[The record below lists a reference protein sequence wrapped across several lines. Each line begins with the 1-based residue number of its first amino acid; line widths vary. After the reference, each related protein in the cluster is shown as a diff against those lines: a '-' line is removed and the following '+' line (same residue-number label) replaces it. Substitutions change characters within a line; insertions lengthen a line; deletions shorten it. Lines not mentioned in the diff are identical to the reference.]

1 MILNYIYGHS
11 KKITEGKINMV
22 NHFNKSKSQKK
33 IVVAMDSFKG
43 SLTSLEAGNA
53 VRDGILEKY
62 PDFDVQIFPVAD
74 GGEGTVEALTFGK
87 EHVWTRTIHVIG
99 PIGTE
104 VSAGYIIY
112 EQAGEKTAVL
122 EMAQAAGLP
131 LVPEEKRNPMHTTTY
146 GVGEMIRDAITC
158 GCRKFILGIG
168 GSATNDAGIGMLQA
182 LGFHFMD
189 EAGREVDYGAEG
201 LAQVRSITT
210 EDVLPELAL
219 CTFQIACDVTNPLV
233 GAQGCSAVFAPQ
245 KGADAKMVQAM
256 DAVMNQ
262 YADIVEDWYKNTQN
276 AMMNRQIDKFE
287 QEKIENNI
295 QNYVKNRM
303 TPGAGAAG
311 GLGYACLMFLHAAL
325 KPGVDIVLEE
335 IQIAQAIKTADA
347 VITGEGRLDAQTLMG
362 KTPIGVARIAKS
374 YEVPVYAFAG
384 CFGADVQTCLDS
396 GVFAGCYAANTVSTE
411 EEKRLAMEKTQAY
424 KNLKNCV
431 RNNLTGL

>member
-1 MILNYIYGHS
+1 M
-11 KKITEGKINMV
+11 TEGKINMV
-22 NHFNKSKSQKK
+22 NHINKSKSQKK

-53 VRDGILEKY
+53 VRDGILERY
-62 PDFDVQIFPVAD
+62 PNVDVQIFPVAD

-87 EHVWTRTIHVIG
+87 EHVQTRTISVTG

-104 VSAGYIIY
+104 VSAGYTIY

-131 LVPEEKRNPMHTTTY
+131 LVPEEQRNPMHTTTY
-146 GVGEMIRDAITC
+146 GVGEMIRDAIIC

-189 EAGREVDYGAEG
+189 EAGREVGYGAEG
-201 LAQVRSITT
+201 LAQVWSITT
-210 EDVLPELAL
+210 EDVLPELAS

-245 KGADAKMVQAM
+245 KGADAKMVQEM
-256 DAVMNQ
+256 DAAMNR
-262 YADIVEDWYKNTQN
+262 YADIVEEMYRENPVLMENQLTGYDEAGKNVDKN
-276 AMMNRQIDKFE
+276 DRQRHD
-287 QEKIENNI
+287 
-295 QNYVKNRM
+295 KNRM

-311 GLGYACLMFLHAAL
+311 GLGYACLMFLHAVL
-325 KPGVDIVLEE
+325 KPGIDIVLEE
-335 IQIAQAIKTADA
+335 IQIEQAIKTADA
-347 VITGEGRLDAQTLMG
+347 VITGEGRFDAQTLMG
-362 KTPIGVARIAKS
+362 KTPIGVAQIAKLYS
-374 YEVPVYAFAG
+374 VPVYAFAG
-384 CFGADVQTCLDS
+384 CFGADVQVCIDS
-396 GVFAGCYAANTVSTE
+396 GVFAGCYAASTASTE
-411 EEKRLAMEKTQAY
+411 EEKRLAMEKMQAY
-424 KNLKNCV
+424 ANLRNCV

>member
-1 MILNYIYGHS
+1 M
-11 KKITEGKINMV
+11 TEGKINMD
-22 NHFNKSKSQKK
+22 NNFNKSKSQKK

-53 VRDGILEKY
+53 VRDGILEQY
-62 PDFDVQIFPVAD
+62 PDVDVQIFPVAD

-87 EHVWTRTIHVIG
+87 EHVQTRTISVTG
-99 PIGTE
+99 PVGTE
-104 VSAGYIIY
+104 VQAWYTIY
-112 EQAGEKTAVL
+112 GQAGERTAVL

-146 GVGEMIRDAITC
+146 GVGEMIRDAIAC

-189 EAGREVDYGAEG
+189 EAGKEVGYGAEG

-210 EDVLPELAL
+210 EDVMPELAS

-245 KGADAKMVQAM
+245 KGADAKMVQEM
-256 DAVMNQ
+256 DAAMNR
-262 YADIVEDWYKNTQN
+262 YADIVEDMYRKDPTLMEYQQTGYDEAGKNVEKN
-276 AMMNRQIDKFE
+276 DRQS
-287 QEKIENNI
+287 Q
-295 QNYVKNRM
+295 VKNRV

-311 GLGYACLMFLHAAL
+311 GLGYACLMFLHAVL
-325 KPGVDIVLEE
+325 KPGIDIVLDE
-335 IQIAQAIKTADA
+335 IQIEQAIQTADA
-347 VITGEGRLDAQTLMG
+347 VITGEGKLDAQTLMG

-374 YEVPVYAFAG
+374 YKVPVYAFAG
-384 CFGADVQTCLDS
+384 CFGADVQTCIDS
-396 GVFAGCYAANTVSTE
+396 GVFAGCYAASVTSTE

-424 KNLKNCV
+424 ANLKACV
-431 RNNLTGL
+431 KTYFSIENL

>member
-1 MILNYIYGHS
+1 M
-11 KKITEGKINMV
+11 TEGKINMD
-22 NHFNKSKSQKK
+22 NNFNKRKRQKK

-53 VRDGILEKY
+53 VRDGILEQY
-62 PDFDVQIFPVAD
+62 PDVDVQIFPVAE

-87 EHVWTRTIHVIG
+87 EHVQTRTISVTG
-99 PIGTE
+99 PVGTE
-104 VSAGYIIY
+104 VQAWYTIY
-112 EQAGEKTAVL
+112 GQAGERTAVL
-122 EMAQAAGLP
+122 EMAQAARLP

-146 GVGEMIRDAITC
+146 GVGEMIRDAIAC

-189 EAGREVDYGAEG
+189 EAGKEVGYGAEG

-210 EDVLPELAL
+210 EDVMPELAS

-245 KGADAKMVQAM
+245 KGADAKMVQEM
-256 DAVMNQ
+256 DAAMNR
-262 YADIVEDWYKNTQN
+262 YADIVEDMYRKDPTLMEYQLTGYDEAGRNVEKND
-276 AMMNRQIDKFE
+276 RQS
-287 QEKIENNI
+287 Q
-295 QNYVKNRM
+295 VKNRM

-311 GLGYACLMFLHAAL
+311 GLGYACLMFLHAVL
-325 KPGVDIVLEE
+325 KPGIDIVLDE
-335 IQIAQAIKTADA
+335 IQIAQAIKTADE
-347 VITGEGRLDAQTLMG
+347 VITGEGRFDAQTLMG
-362 KTPIGVARIAKS
+362 KTPIGVARIAKLYS
-374 YEVPVYAFAG
+374 VPVYAFAG
-384 CFGADVQTCLDS
+384 CFGADVQVCIDS
-396 GVFAGCYAANTVSTE
+396 GVFAGCYAASTANTE

-424 KNLKNCV
+424 ANLRNCV

>member
-1 MILNYIYGHS
+1 M
-11 KKITEGKINMV
+11 TEGKINMV
-22 NHFNKSKSQKK
+22 NHINKSKSQKK

-53 VRDGILEKY
+53 VRDGILEKS
-62 PDFDVQIFPVAD
+62 PDVDVKIFPVAD

-87 EHVWTRTIHVIG
+87 EHVQTRTIPVTG

-104 VSAGYIIY
+104 VSVGYTIY

-131 LVPEEKRNPMHTTTY
+131 LVPEEQRNPMHTTTY

-189 EAGREVDYGAEG
+189 EAGREVGCGAEG
-201 LAQVRSITT
+201 LAQVRSITI
-210 EDVLPELAL
+210 EDVLPELAS

-245 KGADAKMVQAM
+245 KGADAKMVQEM
-256 DAVMNQ
+256 DAAMNR
-262 YADIVEDWYKNTQN
+262 YADIVEEMYRENSVLMENQLTGYDEAGKNVDKN
-276 AMMNRQIDKFE
+276 DRQRHD
-287 QEKIENNI
+287 
-295 QNYVKNRM
+295 KNRM

-311 GLGYACLMFLHAAL
+311 GLGYACLMFLHAVL
-325 KPGVDIVLEE
+325 KPGIDIVLEE
-335 IQIAQAIKTADA
+335 IQIEQAIKTADA
-347 VITGEGRLDAQTLMG
+347 VITGEGRFDAQTLMG
-362 KTPIGVARIAKS
+362 KTPIGVAQIAKLYS
-374 YEVPVYAFAG
+374 VPVYAFAG
-384 CFGADVQTCLDS
+384 CFGADVQVCIDS
-396 GVFAGCYAANTVSTE
+396 GVFAGCYAASTASTE
-411 EEKRLAMEKTQAY
+411 EEKRLAMEKMQAY
-424 KNLKNCV
+424 ANLRNCV

>member
-1 MILNYIYGHS
+1 MDKNS
-11 KKITEGKINMV
+11 
-22 NHFNKSKSQKK
+22 NKTK

-43 SLTSLEAGNA
+43 SLTSLEAVNA
-53 VRDGILEKY
+53 VRDGILERY

-87 EHVWTRTIHVIG
+87 EHVQTRTISVTG

-104 VSAGYIIY
+104 VSAGYTIY

-131 LVPEEKRNPMHTTTY
+131 LVPEERRNPMHTTTY

-182 LGFHFMD
+182 LGFHFLD
-189 EAGREVDYGAEG
+189 ATGREVGYGAEG
-201 LAQVRSITT
+201 LAHVRAITT
-210 EDVLPELAL
+210 EDVLSELAS

-245 KGADAKMVQAM
+245 KGADAKMVQEM
-256 DAVMNQ
+256 DAAMNR
-262 YADIVEDWYKNTQN
+262 YADIVEDMYRKNPVLMENQLIGYDEADRNVEKT
-276 AMMNRQIDKFE
+276 NRQS
-287 QEKIENNI
+287 Q
-295 QNYVKNRM
+295 VKNRM

-311 GLGYACLMFLHAAL
+311 GLGYACLRFLHAAL
-325 KPGVDIVLEE
+325 KPGIDIVLEE
-335 IQIAQAIKTADA
+335 IQIAQAIKNADA
-347 VITGEGRLDAQTLMG
+347 VITGEGRFDAQTLMG
-362 KTPIGVARIAKS
+362 KTPIGVARIAKA

-384 CFGADVQTCLDS
+384 CFGADVQACIDS
-396 GVFAGCYAANTVSTE
+396 GVFAGCYAASTASTE

-424 KNLKNCV
+424 ANLRNCV

>member
-1 MILNYIYGHS
+1 M
-11 KKITEGKINMV
+11 TEGKINMV
-22 NHFNKSKSQKK
+22 NHINKSKSQKK

-53 VRDGILEKY
+53 VRDGILEKS
-62 PDFDVQIFPVAD
+62 PDVDVQIFPVAD

-87 EHVWTRTIHVIG
+87 EHVQTRTISVTG
-99 PIGTE
+99 PIGTK
-104 VSAGYIIY
+104 VSAGYTIY
-112 EQAGEKTAVL
+112 GQAGDKTAVL

-131 LVPEEKRNPMHTTTY
+131 LVPEERRNPMHTTTY

-189 EAGREVDYGAEG
+189 EAGREVGYGAEG
-201 LAQVRSITT
+201 LAQVWSITT
-210 EDVLPELAL
+210 EDVLPELAS

-245 KGADAKMVQAM
+245 KGADAKMVQEM
-256 DAVMNQ
+256 DAAMNR
-262 YADIVEDWYKNTQN
+262 YADIVEEMYRENSVL
-276 AMMNRQIDKFE
+276 
-287 QEKIENNI
+287 IENQLTGYDEAGKNVDKNDR
-295 QNYVKNRM
+295 QRHDKNRM

-311 GLGYACLMFLHAAL
+311 GLGYACLMFLHAVL
-325 KPGVDIVLEE
+325 KLGIDIVLEE
-335 IQIAQAIKTADA
+335 IQIEQAIKTADA
-347 VITGEGRLDAQTLMG
+347 VITGEGRFDAQTLMG
-362 KTPIGVARIAKS
+362 KTPIGVARIAKAH
-374 YEVPVYAFAG
+374 EVPIYAFAG
-384 CFGADVQTCLDS
+384 CFGSDVQVCIDS
-396 GVFAGCYAANTVSTE
+396 GVFAGCYAASTASTE

-424 KNLKNCV
+424 ANLRNCV

>member
-1 MILNYIYGHS
+1 MDN
-11 KKITEGKINMV
+11 N
-22 NHFNKSKSQKK
+22 FNKSKSQKK

-53 VRDGILEKY
+53 VRDGILERY

-87 EHVWTRTIHVIG
+87 EHVQTRTIPVTG
-99 PIGTE
+99 PVGTE
-104 VSAGYIIY
+104 VSARYTIY
-112 EQAGEKTAVL
+112 GQAGENMAVL

-131 LVPEEKRNPMHTTTY
+131 LVPEERRNPMHTTTY
-146 GVGEMIRDAITC
+146 GVGEMIRDAIAC

-189 EAGREVDYGAEG
+189 EAGREVGYGAEG

-210 EDVLPELAL
+210 EDVLPELAS

-256 DAVMNQ
+256 DAAMNR
-262 YADIVEDWYKNTQN
+262 YADIVEDMYRENSALMENQLTGYDEADRNVEKTD
-276 AMMNRQIDKFE
+276 RQSYD
-287 QEKIENNI
+287 
-295 QNYVKNRM
+295 KNRM

-311 GLGYACLMFLHAAL
+311 GLGYACLRFLHAAL
-325 KPGVDIVLEE
+325 KPGIDIVLDE
-335 IQIAQAIKTADA
+335 IQIAQAIKIADA
-347 VITGEGRLDAQTLMG
+347 VITGEGRFDAQTLMG
-362 KTPIGVARIAKS
+362 KTPIGVARIAKA

-384 CFGADVQTCLDS
+384 CFGADVQVCIDS
-396 GVFAGCYAANTVSTE
+396 GVFAGCYAASTANAE
-411 EEKRLAMEKTQAY
+411 EEKRLAMEKMQAY
-424 KNLKNCV
+424 ANLRNCV

>member
-1 MILNYIYGHS
+1 MI
-11 KKITEGKINMV
+11 EGKINMD
-22 NHFNKSKSQKK
+22 NNFNKRKSQKK

-62 PDFDVQIFPVAD
+62 PDVDVQIFPVAD
-74 GGEGTVEALTFGK
+74 GGEGTVEALSFGK
-87 EHVWTRTIHVIG
+87 EHVQTRTISVTG
-99 PIGTE
+99 PIGTK
-104 VSAGYIIY
+104 VSAEYTIY

-131 LVPEEKRNPMHTTTY
+131 LVPEGKRNPMHTTTY

-158 GCRKFILGIG
+158 GCRRFILGIG

-182 LGFHFMD
+182 LGFHFLD
-189 EAGREVDYGAEG
+189 ATGKEVGYGAEG

-256 DAVMNQ
+256 DAAMNR
-262 YADIVEDWYKNTQN
+262 YADIVEDMYRENSALMENQLTGHDEAGKNVEKTD
-276 AMMNRQIDKFE
+276 RQSHDK
-287 QEKIENNI
+287 K
-295 QNYVKNRM
+295 RM

-325 KPGVDIVLEE
+325 KPGIDIVLDE
-335 IQIAQAIKTADA
+335 IQIEQAIQTADA

-362 KTPIGVARIAKS
+362 KTPIGVARITKAH
-374 YEVPVYAFAG
+374 EVPIYAFAG
-384 CFGADVQTCLDS
+384 CFGADVQVCIDS
-396 GVFAGCYAANTVSTE
+396 GVFAGCYAASAASTE

-424 KNLKNCV
+424 ANLRNCV
-431 RNNLTGL
+431 KNNLTGL

>member
-1 MILNYIYGHS
+1 
-11 KKITEGKINMV
+11 MV
-22 NHFNKSKSQKK
+22 NHFNKSNSQKK

-87 EHVWTRTIHVIG
+87 EHVQTRTISVTG

-104 VSAGYIIY
+104 VLAGYTIY

-146 GVGEMIRDAITC
+146 GVGEMIRDAIIC

-189 EAGREVDYGAEG
+189 EAGREVGYGAEG
-201 LAQVRSITT
+201 LAQVWSITT
-210 EDVLPELAL
+210 EDVLPELAS

-245 KGADAKMVQAM
+245 KGADAKMVQEM
-256 DAVMNQ
+256 DAAMNR
-262 YADIVEDWYKNTQN
+262 YADIVEEMYRENSVL
-276 AMMNRQIDKFE
+276 
-287 QEKIENNI
+287 IENQLTGYDEAGKNVDKNDR
-295 QNYVKNRM
+295 QRHDKNRM

-311 GLGYACLMFLHAAL
+311 GLGYACLMFLHAVL
-325 KPGVDIVLEE
+325 KPGIDIVLEE
-335 IQIAQAIKTADA
+335 IQIEQAIKTADA

-362 KTPIGVARIAKS
+362 KTPIGVARIAKAH
-374 YEVPVYAFAG
+374 EVPIYAFAG
-384 CFGADVQTCLDS
+384 CFGSDVQVCIDS
-396 GVFAGCYAANTVSTE
+396 GVFAGCYAASTASTE

-424 KNLKNCV
+424 ANLRNCV

>member
-1 MILNYIYGHS
+1 M
-11 KKITEGKINMV
+11 TEGKINMV
-22 NHFNKSKSQKK
+22 NHFNKSNSQKK

-87 EHVWTRTIHVIG
+87 EHVQTRTIPVTG
-99 PIGTE
+99 PVGTK
-104 VSAGYIIY
+104 VSAEYTIY
-112 EQAGEKTAVL
+112 EQAGGNTAVL

-131 LVPEEKRNPMHTTTY
+131 LVPEERRNPMHTTTY

-158 GCRKFILGIG
+158 GCRRFILGIG

-182 LGFHFMD
+182 LGYHFLD
-189 EAGREVDYGAEG
+189 ATGREVGYGAEG

-210 EDVLPELAL
+210 EDVMPELAS

-245 KGADAKMVQAM
+245 KGADTKMVQAM
-256 DAVMNQ
+256 DAAMNQ
-262 YADIVEDWYKNTQN
+262 YADVVEDWYRKKQLVMANQQ
-276 AMMNRQIDKFE
+276 AESFE
-287 QEKIENNI
+287 QENHD
-295 QNYVKNRM
+295 KNRM
-303 TPGAGAAG
+303 TPGSGAAG
-311 GLGYACLMFLHAAL
+311 GLGYACLRFLHAAL
-325 KPGVDIVLEE
+325 KPGIDIVLEE
-335 IQIAQAIKTADA
+335 IQIAQAIKNADA
-347 VITGEGRLDAQTLMG
+347 VITGEGRFDAQTLMG
-362 KTPIGVARIAKS
+362 KTPIGVARIAKA

-384 CFGADVQTCLDS
+384 CFGSDVQVCIDS
-396 GVFAGCYAANTVSTE
+396 GVFAGCYAASTASTE
-411 EEKRLAMEKTQAY
+411 EEKRLAMEKKQAY
-424 KNLKNCV
+424 ANLRNCV

>member
-1 MILNYIYGHS
+1 M
-11 KKITEGKINMV
+11 TEGKINMD
-22 NHFNKSKSQKK
+22 NNFNKSKSQKK

-53 VRDGILEKY
+53 VRDGILEQY

-87 EHVWTRTIHVIG
+87 EHVQTRTISVTG
-99 PIGTE
+99 PVGTE
-104 VSAGYIIY
+104 VAARYTIY
-112 EQAGEKTAVL
+112 GQAGEKTAVL

-131 LVPEEKRNPMHTTTY
+131 LVPEERRNPMHTTTY

-182 LGFHFMD
+182 LGYQFMD
-189 EAGREVDYGAEG
+189 EAGSEVGYGAEG

-210 EDVLPELAL
+210 EDVMPELAS

-256 DAVMNQ
+256 DAAMNR
-262 YADIVEDWYKNTQN
+262 YADIVEDWYRKKQSVMANQK
-276 AMMNRQIDKFE
+276 AESSE
-287 QEKIENNI
+287 QENHD
-295 QNYVKNRM
+295 KNRM

-325 KPGVDIVLEE
+325 KPGIDIVLDE

-347 VITGEGRLDAQTLMG
+347 VITGEGRFDAQTLMG

-374 YEVPVYAFAG
+374 YKVPVYAFAG
-384 CFGADVQTCLDS
+384 CFGSDVQVCIDS
-396 GVFAGCYAANTVSTE
+396 GIFAGCYAASAASTE
-411 EEKRLAMEKTQAY
+411 EEKRLAMEKRQAY
-424 KNLKNCV
+424 ANLRNCA

>member
-1 MILNYIYGHS
+1 M
-11 KKITEGKINMV
+11 TEGKINMV
-22 NHFNKSKSQKK
+22 NHINKSKSQKK

-53 VRDGILEKY
+53 VRDGILEKS
-62 PDFDVQIFPVAD
+62 PDVDVQIFPVAD

-87 EHVWTRTIHVIG
+87 EHVQTRTIPVTG

-104 VSAGYIIY
+104 VSAGYTIY

-131 LVPEEKRNPMHTTTY
+131 LVPEKQRNPMHTTTY
-146 GVGEMIRDAITC
+146 GVGEMIRDAIIC

-189 EAGREVDYGAEG
+189 EAGREVGYGAEG
-201 LAQVRSITT
+201 LAQVWSITT
-210 EDVLPELAL
+210 EDVLPELAS

-245 KGADAKMVQAM
+245 KGAGAKMVQEM
-256 DAVMNQ
+256 DAAMNR
-262 YADIVEDWYKNTQN
+262 YADIVEEMYRKNPVLMENQLTGYDEAGKN
-276 AMMNRQIDKFE
+276 VEKTDRQSHD
-287 QEKIENNI
+287 
-295 QNYVKNRM
+295 KNRM

-311 GLGYACLMFLHAAL
+311 GLGYACLMFLHAVL
-325 KPGVDIVLEE
+325 KPGIDIVLEE
-335 IQIAQAIKTADA
+335 IQLEQAIKTADA

-362 KTPIGVARIAKS
+362 KTPIGVARIAKAH
-374 YEVPVYAFAG
+374 EVPIYAFAG
-384 CFGADVQTCLDS
+384 CFGSDVQACIDS
-396 GVFAGCYAANTVSTE
+396 GVFTGCYAASTANTE

-424 KNLKNCV
+424 ANLRNCV
-431 RNNLTGL
+431 KNNLTVL

>member
-1 MILNYIYGHS
+1 M
-11 KKITEGKINMV
+11 TEGKINMD
-22 NHFNKSKSQKK
+22 NNFNKRKRQKK

-53 VRDGILEKY
+53 VRDGILEQY
-62 PDFDVQIFPVAD
+62 PDVDVQIFPVAD

-87 EHVWTRTIHVIG
+87 EHVQTRTISVTG
-99 PIGTE
+99 PVGTE
-104 VSAGYIIY
+104 VQAWYTIY
-112 EQAGEKTAVL
+112 GQAGERTAVL

-131 LVPEEKRNPMHTTTY
+131 LVPEERRNPMHTTTY

-158 GCRKFILGIG
+158 GCQKFILGIG

-189 EAGREVDYGAEG
+189 EAGREVGYGAEG

-210 EDVLPELAL
+210 EKVMPELAS

-256 DAVMNQ
+256 DVAMNR
-262 YADIVEDWYKNTQN
+262 YADIVENTYRKNPALMENQLTGYDEADRN
-276 AMMNRQIDKFE
+276 VEKNDRQSYD
-287 QEKIENNI
+287 
-295 QNYVKNRM
+295 KNRM

-325 KPGVDIVLEE
+325 KPGIDIVLDE
-335 IQIAQAIKTADA
+335 IQIAQAIQTADA
-347 VITGEGRLDAQTLMG
+347 VITGEGRFDAQTLMG

-384 CFGADVQTCLDS
+384 CFGADVQVCIDS
-396 GVFAGCYAANTVSTE
+396 GVFAGCYAASVTSTE

-424 KNLKNCV
+424 ANLRNCV

>member
-1 MILNYIYGHS
+1 MDKNS
-11 KKITEGKINMV
+11 
-22 NHFNKSKSQKK
+22 NKTK

-53 VRDGILEKY
+53 VRDGILEQY

-87 EHVWTRTIHVIG
+87 EHVQTRTISVTG
-99 PIGTE
+99 PVGTK
-104 VSAGYIIY
+104 VSAEYTIY
-112 EQAGEKTAVL
+112 GQAEEKIAVL

-131 LVPEEKRNPMHTTTY
+131 LVPEERRNPMHTTTY

-168 GSATNDAGIGMLQA
+168 GSSTNDAGIGMLQA

-189 EAGREVDYGAEG
+189 EAGREVGYGAEG
-201 LAQVRSITT
+201 LAHVRSITT
-210 EDVLPELAL
+210 EDVLPELAS

-245 KGADAKMVQAM
+245 KGADTKMVQAM
-256 DAVMNQ
+256 DAAMNQ
-262 YADIVEDWYKNTQN
+262 YADIVEDMYRKDPALMENQLTGYDEAGKNVDKN
-276 AMMNRQIDKFE
+276 DRQSE
-287 QEKIENNI
+287 
-295 QNYVKNRM
+295 VKNRM

-325 KPGVDIVLEE
+325 KPGIDIVLEE
-335 IQIAQAIKTADA
+335 IQIEQAIKNADA
-347 VITGEGRLDAQTLMG
+347 VITGEGRFDAQTLMG

-384 CFGADVQTCLDS
+384 CFGADVQVCIDS
-396 GVFAGCYAANTVSTE
+396 GVFAGCYAASTAGTE
-411 EEKRLAMEKTQAY
+411 EEKQLAMEKTHAY
-424 KNLKNCV
+424 ANLRNCV

>member
-1 MILNYIYGHS
+1 M
-11 KKITEGKINMV
+11 TEGKINMV
-22 NHFNKSKSQKK
+22 NHFNKSKSQRK

-87 EHVWTRTIHVIG
+87 EHVQTRTISVTG
-99 PIGTE
+99 PVGTE
-104 VSAGYIIY
+104 VPAWYTIY
-112 EQAGEKTAVL
+112 GQAGEKTAVL

-131 LVPEEKRNPMHTTTY
+131 LVPEERRNPMHTTTY

-189 EAGREVDYGAEG
+189 EAGREVGYGAEG

-210 EDVLPELAL
+210 ENVLPELAS
-219 CTFQIACDVTNPLV
+219 CTFRIACDVTNPLV

-245 KGADAKMVQAM
+245 KGADAKMVQEM
-256 DAVMNQ
+256 DAAMNR
-262 YADIVEDWYKNTQN
+262 YADIVEDMYRKNPTLMENQQTGYDEAGRN
-276 AMMNRQIDKFE
+276 VEKNDRQS
-287 QEKIENNI
+287 Q
-295 QNYVKNRM
+295 VKNRM

-311 GLGYACLMFLHAAL
+311 GLGYACLMFLHAVL
-325 KPGVDIVLEE
+325 KPGIDIVLDE
-335 IQIAQAIKTADA
+335 IQIAQAIKTADE
-347 VITGEGRLDAQTLMG
+347 VITGEGKLDAQTLMG

-374 YEVPVYAFAG
+374 YKVPVYAFAG
-384 CFGADVQTCLDS
+384 CFGADVQACIDS
-396 GVFAGCYAANTVSTE
+396 GVFAGCYAASTANTE
-411 EEKRLAMEKTQAY
+411 EEKRLAMEKKQAY
-424 KNLKNCV
+424 MNLKACV
-431 RNNLTGL
+431 KAHFFEENN

>member
-1 MILNYIYGHS
+1 M
-11 KKITEGKINMV
+11 TEGKINMV
-22 NHFNKSKSQKK
+22 NHINKSKSQKK

-53 VRDGILEKY
+53 VRDGILEKS
-62 PDFDVQIFPVAD
+62 PDVDVQIFPVAD

-87 EHVWTRTIHVIG
+87 EHVQTRTISVTG

-104 VSAGYIIY
+104 VSAGYTIY

-131 LVPEEKRNPMHTTTY
+131 LVPEEQRNPMHTTTY
-146 GVGEMIRDAITC
+146 GVGEMIRDAIIC

-189 EAGREVDYGAEG
+189 EAGREVGCGAEG
-201 LAQVRSITT
+201 LAQVQSITI
-210 EDVLPELAL
+210 EDVMPELAS

-245 KGADAKMVQAM
+245 KGANAKMIQEM
-256 DAVMNQ
+256 DAAMNR
-262 YADIVEDWYKNTQN
+262 YADIVEEMYRKNPVLMENQLTGYDEAGKN
-276 AMMNRQIDKFE
+276 VDKNDRQRHD
-287 QEKIENNI
+287 
-295 QNYVKNRM
+295 KNRM

-311 GLGYACLMFLHAAL
+311 GLGYACLMFLHAVL
-325 KPGVDIVLEE
+325 KPGIDIVLEE
-335 IQIAQAIKTADA
+335 IQIEQAIKTADA
-347 VITGEGRLDAQTLMG
+347 VITGEGRFDAQTLMG
-362 KTPIGVARIAKS
+362 KTPIGVARIAKAH
-374 YEVPVYAFAG
+374 EVPIYAFAG
-384 CFGADVQTCLDS
+384 CFGSDVQVCIDS
-396 GVFAGCYAANTVSTE
+396 GVFAGCYAASAASTE
-411 EEKRLAMEKTQAY
+411 EEKRLAMEKKQAY
-424 KNLKNCV
+424 ANLRNCV

>member
-1 MILNYIYGHS
+1 MDN
-11 KKITEGKINMV
+11 N
-22 NHFNKSKSQKK
+22 FNKSKSQKK

-74 GGEGTVEALTFGK
+74 GGEGTVEALTFAK
-87 EHVWTRTIHVIG
+87 EHVQTRTISVTG
-99 PIGTE
+99 PVGTE
-104 VSAGYIIY
+104 VPAWYTIY
-112 EQAGEKTAVL
+112 EQAGERTAVL

-131 LVPEEKRNPMHTTTY
+131 LVPEERRNPMHTTTY

-189 EAGREVDYGAEG
+189 EAGREVGYGAEG

-210 EDVLPELAL
+210 ENVLPELAS
-219 CTFQIACDVTNPLV
+219 CTFRIACDVTNPLV
-233 GAQGCSAVFAPQ
+233 GAQGCSVVFAPQ
-245 KGADAKMVQAM
+245 KGADAKMVQEM
-256 DAVMNQ
+256 DAAMNR
-262 YADIVEDWYKNTQN
+262 YADIVEEMYRKNPTPMENQLTGYDEVGKN
-276 AMMNRQIDKFE
+276 VEKTDRQS
-287 QEKIENNI
+287 Q
-295 QNYVKNRM
+295 VKNRM

-325 KPGVDIVLEE
+325 KPGIDIVLDE

-347 VITGEGRLDAQTLMG
+347 VITGEGRFDAQTLMG
-362 KTPIGVARIAKS
+362 KTPIGVARIAKLYS
-374 YEVPVYAFAG
+374 VPVYAFAG
-384 CFGADVQTCLDS
+384 CFGADVQVCIDS
-396 GVFAGCYAANTVSTE
+396 GVFAGCYAASAASTE
-411 EEKRLAMEKTQAY
+411 EEKRLAMEKKQAY
-424 KNLKNCV
+424 ANLRNCV
-431 RNNLTGL
+431 RNNLTEL

>member
-1 MILNYIYGHS
+1 
-11 KKITEGKINMV
+11 MV
-22 NHFNKSKSQKK
+22 NHFNKSNSQKK

-53 VRDGILEKY
+53 VRDGILERS
-62 PDFDVQIFPVAD
+62 PDVDVQIFPVAD

-87 EHVWTRTIHVIG
+87 EHVQTRTIPVTG
-99 PIGTE
+99 PVGTE
-104 VSAGYIIY
+104 VSARYTIY

-131 LVPEEKRNPMHTTTY
+131 LVPEERRNPMHTTTY

-158 GCRKFILGIG
+158 GCQKFILGIG

-189 EAGREVDYGAEG
+189 EAGREVGYGAEG

-210 EDVLPELAL
+210 EKVMPELAS

-256 DAVMNQ
+256 DVAMNR
-262 YADIVEDWYKNTQN
+262 YADIVEDWCRDTQN
-276 AMMNRQIDKFE
+276 AMVNRQIDKFE
-287 QEKIENNI
+287 QEKIKNDK
-295 QNYVKNRM
+295 QNHVKKRM

-325 KPGVDIVLEE
+325 KPGIDIVLDE
-335 IQIAQAIKTADA
+335 IQIAQAIQTADA
-347 VITGEGRLDAQTLMG
+347 VITGEGRFDAQTLMG

-384 CFGADVQTCLDS
+384 CFGADVQVCIDS
-396 GVFAGCYAANTVSTE
+396 GVFAGCYAASAASTE
-411 EEKRLAMEKTQAY
+411 EEKRLAMEKRHAY
-424 KNLKNCV
+424 ANLKACV
-431 RNNLTGL
+431 KSHFCTENN

>member
-1 MILNYIYGHS
+1 MDKNS
-11 KKITEGKINMV
+11 
-22 NHFNKSKSQKK
+22 NKTK

-53 VRDGILEKY
+53 VRDGILEQY

-87 EHVWTRTIHVIG
+87 ERVQTRTISVTG

-104 VSAGYIIY
+104 VSAGYTIY
-112 EQAGEKTAVL
+112 EQAGEKTAIL

-182 LGFHFMD
+182 LGFHFLD
-189 EAGREVDYGAEG
+189 EAGREVGYGAEG

-210 EDVLPELAL
+210 EDVLPELAS

-256 DAVMNQ
+256 DAAMNR
-262 YADIVEDWYKNTQN
+262 YADVVEDWYRKKQLVMENQKAEN
-276 AMMNRQIDKFE
+276 FE
-287 QEKIENNI
+287 RENHD
-295 QNYVKNRM
+295 KNRM
-303 TPGAGAAG
+303 TSGAGAAG

-325 KPGVDIVLEE
+325 KPGIDIVLEE
-335 IQIAQAIKTADA
+335 IQIEQAIKTADA

-362 KTPIGVARIAKS
+362 KTPIGVARIAKLYS
-374 YEVPVYAFAG
+374 VPVYAFAG
-384 CFGADVQTCLDS
+384 CFGADVQACIDS
-396 GVFAGCYAANTVSTE
+396 GVFAGCYAASAASTE
-411 EEKRLAMEKTQAY
+411 KEKRLAMEKRQAY
-424 KNLKNCV
+424 ANLKACV
-431 RNNLTGL
+431 KAHFHAENN

>member
-1 MILNYIYGHS
+1 M
-11 KKITEGKINMV
+11 TEGKINMD
-22 NHFNKSKSQKK
+22 NNFNKSKSQKK

-43 SLTSLEAGNA
+43 SLTSLEAGIA

-87 EHVWTRTIHVIG
+87 EHVQTRTISVTG

-104 VSAGYIIY
+104 VAARYTIY
-112 EQAGEKTAVL
+112 GQAGEKTAVL

-131 LVPEEKRNPMHTTTY
+131 LVPEGKRNPMHTTTY

-189 EAGREVDYGAEG
+189 EAGREVGYGAEG
-201 LAQVRSITT
+201 LAHVRTITT
-210 EDVLPELAL
+210 EDVLPELAS

-245 KGADAKMVQAM
+245 KGADTKMVQAM
-256 DAVMNQ
+256 DAAMNQ
-262 YADIVEDWYKNTQN
+262 YADIVEDMYRKDPVLMENQLTGYDEAGKNVEKN
-276 AMMNRQIDKFE
+276 DRQS
-287 QEKIENNI
+287 Q
-295 QNYVKNRM
+295 VKNRM

-311 GLGYACLMFLHAAL
+311 GLGYACLRFLHASL
-325 KPGVDIVLEE
+325 KPGIDIVLEE

-347 VITGEGRLDAQTLMG
+347 VITGEGRFDAQTLMG
-362 KTPIGVARIAKS
+362 KTPIGVARIAKLYS
-374 YEVPVYAFAG
+374 VPVYAFAG
-384 CFGADVQTCLDS
+384 CFGADVQVCIDS
-396 GVFAGCYAANTVSTE
+396 GVFAGCYAASAASSE
-411 EEKRLAMEKTQAY
+411 EEKRLAMEKMQAY
-424 KNLKNCV
+424 ANLRNCV

>member
-1 MILNYIYGHS
+1 MDN
-11 KKITEGKINMV
+11 N
-22 NHFNKSKSQKK
+22 FNKRKRQKK

-53 VRDGILEKY
+53 VRDGILEQY
-62 PDFDVQIFPVAD
+62 PDVDVQIFPVAD

-87 EHVWTRTIHVIG
+87 EHVQTRTISVTG
-99 PIGTE
+99 PVGTE
-104 VSAGYIIY
+104 VQAWYTIY
-112 EQAGEKTAVL
+112 GQAGERTAVL

-146 GVGEMIRDAITC
+146 GVGEMIRDAIAC

-189 EAGREVDYGAEG
+189 EAGKEVGYGAEG

-210 EDVLPELAL
+210 EDVMPELAS

-245 KGADAKMVQAM
+245 KGADAKMVQEM
-256 DAVMNQ
+256 DAAMNR
-262 YADIVEDWYKNTQN
+262 YADIVEDMYRKDPTLMEYQLTGYDEAGRNVEKND
-276 AMMNRQIDKFE
+276 RQS
-287 QEKIENNI
+287 Q
-295 QNYVKNRM
+295 VKNRM

-311 GLGYACLMFLHAAL
+311 GLGYACLMFLHAVL
-325 KPGVDIVLEE
+325 KPGIDIVLDE
-335 IQIAQAIKTADA
+335 IQIAQAIKTADE
-347 VITGEGRLDAQTLMG
+347 VITGEGRFDAQTLMG
-362 KTPIGVARIAKS
+362 KTPIGVARIAKLYS
-374 YEVPVYAFAG
+374 VPVYAFAG
-384 CFGADVQTCLDS
+384 CFGADVQVCIDS
-396 GVFAGCYAANTVSTE
+396 GVFAGCYAASTANTE

-424 KNLKNCV
+424 ANLRNCV